1 MAAVMVQCLSLE
13 GLQAASITKAR
24 TTGPDE
30 VEAAANSNLNLIL
43 LAVMFSLKAMLD
55 LGEVL
60 NTELVLLMAV
70 KLVSLSA

>member
-1 MAAVMVQCLSLE
+1 MVQCLSLA

-30 VEAAANSNLNLIL
+30 VEAAANSSLNLIL
-43 LAVMFSLKAMLD
+43 RALMSSLKAMLD
-55 LGEVL
+55 LGEVV
-60 NTELVLLMAV
+60 NTELVLLIAV